1 MNLRKMILLRRSF
14 RLLSLHSVLSL
25 ACSVYSFCSAIQS
38 RSAWCAWI
46 WVANS
51 GIYWILT
58 HVSFTNTHASTTLVM
73 QKKQK
78 NMSFLMR
85 VLSVNVPSWKS
96 LRSSDVVEIN
106 SCCNAKVSSLRR
118 KWWRTNPWKQTKL
131 ATTLKWFCTPKLNLK
146 QPYQFKLR
154 HLHPESLLPC
164 QSCWVEH
171 LSLTPR
177 RCMACD
183 VVNVQC
189 ITESTP
195 QLR

>member
-1 MNLRKMILLRRSF
+1 MCLNLGCKLRNLLNF
-14 RLLSLHSVLSL
+14 DPCIFYKHTCFHNIGD
-25 ACSVYSFCSAIQS
+25 AK
-38 RSAWCAWI
+38 
-46 WVANS
+46 
-51 GIYWILT
+51 
-58 HVSFTNTHASTTLVM
+58 
-73 QKKQK
+73 KKQK

-183 VVNVQC
+183 VVNVKC

-195 QLR
+195 QLS